1 MLRFSVCKSLSLSH
15 RSLTNIYKYCIPNVL
30 LWAGTYI
37 KRKSNKSVCDNRVA
51 VSADG
56 LAERKN
62 VYAKENLRSPEDLGN
77 KKLSFSKDGVS
88 VHVLPI
94 SFFKFRIILFVSF
107 IVSGKPSLQSP
118 TVKRS

>member
-1 MLRFSVCKSLSLSH
+1 M
-15 RSLTNIYKYCIPNVL
+15 YC
-30 LWAGTYI
+30 Y
-37 KRKSNKSVCDNRVA
+37 
-51 VSADG
+51 G
-56 LAERKN
+56 LAHTLRENLIRVYAITELRSPQTVSQKEKMCM
-62 VYAKENLRSPEDLGN
+62 YAKENLRSPEDLGN